1 MVPRMNKDMIRLR
14 RSPAY
19 HDTLVYGSFVPMH
32 EHAHNLVV
40 YRRERDV
47 SILVAANWGNET
59 QIVEIPEGY
68 TRILLNNY
76 ADLKREAPGQLRLAP
91 WQSVVVT
98 GKCLP

>member
-1 MVPRMNKDMIRLR
+1 MSRKPHCQAAGP
-14 RSPAY
+14 S
-19 HDTLVYGSFVPMH
+19 
-32 EHAHNLVV
+32 V
-40 YRRERDV
+40 YRREGDV

-91 WQSVVVT
+91 WQSIVLCRQSMNCVNF
-98 GKCLP
+98 PQRRS